1 MDQLRPARDEGSS
14 IPVPRG
20 FFDDI
25 LPAIREIAEA
35 KVLLAVYRLL
45 AEPEWSDG
53 MLPEAALYG
62 DERLSAGVR
71 PVGGSR
77 PAEEHVR
84 KGIELAVARGALLRV
99 RVVAGEDAEPWLLPG
114 SAVNRLRLHLI
125 ETGRASLPPSVA
137 PASGPARIE
146 PERPNVFR
154 LYEQN
159 VGLVTPIIADQLI
172 EALELYPE
180 SWIEDAIH
188 EAVSYNRRQWRYI
201 QRVLER
207 WATEGRGNEADRRH
221 GRPATPFDPD
231 RHLRGKYAPVFRRR
245 S

>member
-1 MDQLRPARDEGSS
+1 MDDQRTGGHGGPPV
-14 IPVPRG
+14 PVPRE
-20 FFDDI
+20 FFDEI

-45 AEPEWSDG
+45 VEPRWADG
-53 MLPEAALYG
+53 LLPESALY
-62 DERLSAGVR
+62 DDRALVR
-71 PVGGSR
+71 GIGPVAGSR
-77 PAEEHVR
+77 PADEYVR
-84 KGIELAVARGALLRV
+84 KGIDLALARGALLRV
-99 RVVAGEDAEPWLLPG
+99 RVVVGEDAELWLLPG
-114 SAVNRLRLHLI
+114 TPENRRRLHLI
-125 ETGRASLPPSVA
+125 ETGRAPFPSSVA
-137 PASGPARIE
+137 VTGSARIE

-180 SWIEDAIH
+180 SWIEDAIR

-201 QRVLER
+201 QTVLAR

-221 GRPATPFDPD
+221 GRPATPFDPN

>member
-1 MDQLRPARDEGSS
+1 MPSE
-14 IPVPRG
+14 
-20 FFDDI
+20 FFDEI
-25 LPAIREIAEA
+25 LPAVREIAEL
-35 KVLLAVYRLL
+35 KVLLTVYRLL
-45 AEPEWSDG
+45 ADPAWSDG
-53 MLPEAALYG
+53 MLPESALLSDG
-62 DERLSAGVR
+62 RLTSGIR
-71 PVGGSR
+71 PLGGTR

-84 KGIELAVARGALLRV
+84 QGIELALARGVLLRV
-99 RVVAGEDAEPWLLPG
+99 RIVSDEHGEPWLLPG
-114 SAVNRLRLHLI
+114 TPANRRRLHLL
-125 ETGRASLPPSVA
+125 ETGRASLPAGVA
-137 PASGPARIE
+137 AVVGAARVE

-180 SWIEDAIH
+180 SWIEDAIG

-207 WATEGRGNEADRRH
+207 WATEGRGNEADRRN
-221 GRPATPFDPD
+221 GRTAAPFDPN

-245 S
+245 P